1 MSIQN
6 LPENQIDPA
15 FVSEVR
21 QIIRDGR
28 RSAYASVHTV
38 TLMTYWNPGERIVR
52 EEQKGEVRAAYG
64 KRLINQLSQVLTAEF
79 GEGFSARALWDYR
92 KFYVCFPNPEIWHAC
107 VPNLTWTHFRV
118 LCREADSAARL
129 WYMQEADAEGWNTR
143 TLERNIST
151 QYYYRLLQTPDPEKV
166 KQEMLER
173 TLDSRHSNAEFI
185 KSPVVA
191 EFLGLMPNSDFSE
204 SDLETSIL
212 NHLQHFLMELGK
224 GFAFVARQK
233 HIHTDAGDYFID
245 LVFYN
250 YMLQCFVL
258 IDLKIGQVSHQ
269 DVGQM
274 DMYVRMFDELYRK
287 EGHNPTIGLLLCSDT
302 SADIARYSV
311 LHNSDQLF
319 AAKYLTYIPTQAQ
332 LQAEIEKQKEIYM
345 MQHGED
351 V

>member
-6 LPENQIDPA
+6 LPEKQIDPA
-15 FVSEVR
+15 FVSEVQ
-21 QIIRDGR
+21 QIIRKSR
-28 RSAYASVHTV
+28 QNAYASVYTV
-38 TLMTYWNPGERIVR
+38 MVMTNWDLGARIVQ
-52 EEQKGEVRAAYG
+52 EEQKGEARAAYG
-64 KRLINQLSQVLTAEF
+64 KQLINQLSQVLTAEF
-79 GEGFSARALWDYR
+79 GEGFSARALRDYR
-92 KFYVCFPNPEIWHAC
+92 KFYLCFPDSEIWHAC
-107 VPNLTWTHFRV
+107 VPNLTWTHFRI
-118 LCREADSAARL
+118 LCRETNSEARL
-129 WYMQEADAEGWNTR
+129 WYMQEAASEGWNTR

-151 QYYYRLLQTPDPEKV
+151 QYYYRLLQAPAPEKV

-173 TLDSRHSNAEFI
+173 TSDSRRSNAEFI

-274 DMYVRMFDELYRK
+274 DMYVRMYDELYRN

-311 LHNSDQLF
+311 LHDSDQLF
-319 AAKYLTYIPTQAQ
+319 AAKYLTYIPTQAE

-345 MQHGED
+345 MQHGEEL
-351 V
+351 